1 MLTNN
6 HPARESVP
14 DCSPRDTIPH
24 QRYSA
29 MTIRKKLVKPLTAT
43 VLALSLLPLAS
54 TAQNTVGHSGISP
67 LPLDSIST
75 FARVFETIKN
85 NYVEEVTD
93 EELLRNAIEGM
104 VEGLDPHSALLDS
117 QEMSDVET
125 ETTGRYGGL
134 GIEVTK
140 ENGGIRVISPIDGTP
155 AFDAGILPGD
165 LIIQLDDHLT
175 SRMNLIEA
183 VNSMRGQPGTD
194 ITLIVLRQG
203 VDVPLEFTLTRA
215 VIRIKSVHS
224 FILEPGFGYLRITQ
238 FQTTTPELTRIQIKK
253 LITDSISLD
262 GLVMD
267 LRNNPGGEL
276 HSAVGVSDVFIDN
289 GLIVSTRSRN
299 NRHVSEFRSTPGDAI
314 EGVPL
319 VVLVNEG
326 SASASEIVA
335 GALQDHKRAII
346 MGENTFGKG
355 SVQTIVRL
363 NEDTALK
370 LTTDRYYTPNNRS
383 IQASGIVPDIT
394 VEWREVEEPDEQNES
409 MTFRES
415 NLEDSLENENAVS
428 PDELDNQLPSTQVN
442 PAVKRDYQLL
452 QALNLLK
459 GLRISGSFSS

>member
-1 MLTNN
+1 MTTRKSLLKSLT
-6 HPARESVP
+6 
-14 DCSPRDTIPH
+14 
-24 QRYSA
+24 
-29 MTIRKKLVKPLTAT
+29 LT
-43 VLALSLLPLAS
+43 VLVLSLFPLGT
-54 TAQNTVGHSGISP
+54 TAQNTAGHGASP
-67 LPLDSIST
+67 LPIESITT

-85 NYVEEVTD
+85 SYIEEVTD
-93 EELLRNAIEGM
+93 EELLRNAIQGM
-104 VEGLDPHSALLDS
+104 VGGLDPHSALLDS
-117 QEMSDVET
+117 REMSEVEA

-155 AFDAGILPGD
+155 AHEAGILPGD
-165 LIIQLDDHLT
+165 LIIQLDDQLT
-175 SRMNLIEA
+175 SRMNLMDA

-194 ITLIVLRQG
+194 ITLIVIREG
-203 VDVPLEFTLTRA
+203 IDGPLEFKLTRA

-224 FILEPGFGYLRITQ
+224 FFLEPGFGYLRITQ
-238 FQTTTPELTRIQIKK
+238 FQTTTPELTRTQIKK
-253 LITDSISLD
+253 LISDSDSFD

-276 HSAVGVSDVFIDN
+276 HSAIGVSDIFIDS

-299 NRHVSEFRSTPGDAI
+299 NAHVSEFRSTPGDII

-363 NEDTALK
+363 NKDTTLK
-370 LTTDRYYTPNNRS
+370 LTTDRYYTPNDRS

-394 VEWREVEEPDEQNES
+394 VEWRDVEESDDQNES

-415 NLEDSLENENAVS
+415 NLEGSLENENVNSVDEADDQQLS
-428 PDELDNQLPSTQVN
+428 PQVN
-442 PAVKRDYQLL
+442 PAVRRDYQLL

-459 GLRISGSFSS
+459 GLRISSNFSG

>member
-1 MLTNN
+1 
-6 HPARESVP
+6 
-14 DCSPRDTIPH
+14 
-24 QRYSA
+24 
-29 MTIRKKLVKPLTAT
+29 MTIRKTLLKSLTVT
-43 VLALSLLPLAS
+43 VLLLSLLPLGS
-54 TAQNTVGHSGISP
+54 TAQNTGGHGASP
-67 LPLDSIST
+67 LPIESITT

-85 NYVEEVTD
+85 SYIEEVTD
-93 EELLRNAIEGM
+93 EELLRNAIQGM
-104 VEGLDPHSALLDS
+104 VGGLDPHSALLDS
-117 QEMSDVET
+117 QEMSEVEA

-155 AFDAGILPGD
+155 AYEAGILPGD
-165 LIIQLDDHLT
+165 LIIQLDDQST
-175 SRMNLIEA
+175 SRMNLMDA

-194 ITLIVLRQG
+194 ITLIVIREG
-203 VDVPLEFTLTRA
+203 SDGPLEFKLTRA

-224 FILEPGFGYLRITQ
+224 FFLEPGFGYLRITQ
-238 FQTTTPELTRIQIKK
+238 FQTTTPELTRTQIKK
-253 LITDSISLD
+253 LISDSDSFD

-276 HSAVGVSDVFIDN
+276 HSAIGVSDIFIDS

-299 NRHVSEFRSTPGDAI
+299 SAHVSEFRSTPGDII
-314 EGVPL
+314 EGIPL

-363 NEDTALK
+363 NKDTTLK
-370 LTTDRYYTPNNRS
+370 LTTDRYYTPNDRS

-394 VEWREVEEPDEQNES
+394 VEWRDIEESDDQNES

-415 NLEDSLENENAVS
+415 NLEGSLENENANS
-428 PDELDNQLPSTQVN
+428 TDELDSQRLSPQVN
-442 PAVKRDYQLL
+442 PAVRRDYQLL

-459 GLRISGSFSS
+459 GLRISGNFSG